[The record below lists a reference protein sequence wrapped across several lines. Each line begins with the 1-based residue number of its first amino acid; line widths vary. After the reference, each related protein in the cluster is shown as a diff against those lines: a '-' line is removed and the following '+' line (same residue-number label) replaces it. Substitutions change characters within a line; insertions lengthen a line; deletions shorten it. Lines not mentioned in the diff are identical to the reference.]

1 MNDYQNDQ
9 DKWGMTPVQ
18 VLCRAWERV
27 AAGTHPTAR
36 AAIGNESAQDCNAGS
51 PITTASGMVTQVF
64 DSAFLRG
71 GVYSKERHEAAY
83 IGYNS
88 ISFFGE
94 EPNKDGEL
102 EALRRAI
109 ALGKALELGE
119 TPDPALYWDR
129 SDEQQWRD
137 WGKRH
142 EKRRTG

>member
-71 GVYSKERHEAAY
+71 RRVLQGASRGGVHRLQLHQ
-83 IGYNS
+83 
-88 ISFFGE
+88 
-94 EPNKDGEL
+94 L
-102 EALRRAI
+102 LRRGA
-109 ALGKALELGE
+109 
-119 TPDPALYWDR
+119 
-129 SDEQQWRD
+129 QQGW
-137 WGKRH
+137 
-142 EKRRTG
+142 